1 MNYKFTLDQ
10 SEVQI
15 LAMGLSELPLK
26 TSGALFTKIQRVVT
40 EQDSAR
46 AASVA
51 EVNRRVQMAF
61 DAAIDARD
69 MPTGQVAPSDV
80 YAGD

>member
-1 MNYKFTLDQ
+1 MNYIFTLDQ

-51 EVNRRVQMAF
+51 EVNLVP
-61 DAAIDARD
+61 IN
-69 MPTGQVAPSDV
+69 T
-80 YAGD
+80 AGGVNLSGHYGVSV